1 MSEQIVEVMG
11 SMVPLFQAAHS
22 HPDLGAYRVL
32 DDYVT
37 NQINQSGAQ
46 NMNGPGIPNG
56 PRTPGFGQF
65 PMGASPHAAHLQLPG
80 SPHVGSPAAGSMQA
94 PAMQMQHSQQGTSSS
109 GPSATTSPAGQKRR
123 RPSGVKVEDDGP
135 GNAPTPSAGGVP
147 QVNGVGNKTKPPT
160 PRMQKRVK
168 GNPV

>member
-1 MSEQIVEVMG
+1 MG
-11 SMVPLFQAAHS
+11 AMNPLFQAAHQ

-32 DDYVT
+32 DDYVNT
-37 NQINQSGAQ
+37 QINQPGVQ

-80 SPHVGSPAAGSMQA
+80 SPHIGSPAAGAMQA

-123 RPSGVKVEDDGP
+123 RPSGVKIEDDGP

-147 QVNGVGNKTKPPT
+147 QVNGVGGKNTKPPT

-168 GNPV
+168 GNPA